1 MQLFYYKRP
10 DGMNNFG
17 DSLNPWL
24 WNQLLP
30 DVFDEDETT
39 AFVGIGTLLNNLL
52 PNRLSNA
59 RKVVIFSS
67 GVGYEKGLPNL
78 DNSWTIYCVR
88 GLLSAQ
94 KLDLPA
100 KFAVADG
107 AILVRRLFK
116 PAGGKTNRFAFM
128 PHVHHANYGSEFWKL
143 TCEQIGFGYI
153 DPRWPIEQVLSQ
165 ISQTEVL
172 LAEAMHG
179 AIAADA
185 LRVPWIP
192 VRTSSRILSFK
203 WLDWCSSINVKYQPS
218 YIAPL
223 ASLYPPAAR
232 GIRSSLRATRH
243 WVNCFKQDKF
253 RSLTKI
259 WGNQQK
265 IIATQLVDIA
275 KTAYPTLSNE
285 HRLDQ
290 LTFELEE
297 RLSKFR
303 ADVRDGKYDLSKL

>member
-1 MQLFYYKRP
+1 MKLFYYSRP
-10 DGMNNFG
+10 DGMSNFG

-30 DVFDEDETT
+30 GVFDEDETT

-52 PNRLSNA
+52 LKRLSNV
-59 RKVVIFSS
+59 RKVAIFSS
-67 GVGYEKGLPNL
+67 GIGYEKGLPNI

-94 KLDLPA
+94 KLGLPA

-116 PAGGKTNRFAFM
+116 PTGGKTNRFAFM
-128 PHVHHANYGSEFWKL
+128 PHVHHANHGSEFWKL

-153 DPRWPIEQVLSQ
+153 DPRWPIEQVLSA

-179 AIAADA
+179 AIVADA
-185 LRVPWIP
+185 LRVPWISI
-192 VRTSSRILSFK
+192 VTSSRILRFK
-203 WLDWCSSINVKYQPS
+203 WLDWCSSINAEYQPS

-223 ASLYPPAAR
+223 SHLYPPAAR
-232 GIRSSLRATRH
+232 GIRSSLKATRH
-243 WVNCFKQDKF
+243 WVNWLKQDKF
-253 RSLTKI
+253 HSLNKI
-259 WGNQQK
+259 GSSQQTM
-265 IIATQLVDIA
+265 IAMQLVNIA
-275 KTAYPTLSNE
+275 KTAHPTLSNE
-285 HRLDQ
+285 YHLNQ
-290 LTFELEE
+290 LTLELEE
-297 RLSKFR
+297 RLDKFR
-303 ADVRDGKYDLSKL
+303 DNVTAGKYH